1 MMILDSISRHFFQ
14 WLIDIMQAV
23 LHHLSS
29 CRNGYIW
36 FFLTCLFAL
45 LIPALARLAI
55 PNFGYTVERF
65 LSEGDIAIFS
75 MVVVTS
81 LAIDHFVFE
90 EEFHKLLGLQSSTN
104 SQECLIPDT
113 PDIST
118 RITVFIFP
126 MFAITACLIIYLRCQ
141 LLQCFD
147 NATVIMEM
155 IAFLSVAAYAAF
167 VKRISFNK
175 KQV

>member
-90 EEFHKLLGLQSSTN
+90 EEFHKLLGLQSSA
-104 SQECLIPDT
+104 
-113 PDIST
+113 DIGT
-118 RITVFIFP
+118 RIVVFIFP